1 MIYGLIGA
9 SGSGKTTLA
18 HQTAETMSMAFIPTS
33 ISKSAERHGF
43 DAVGELSLHDRIQL
57 QHHLLD
63 DMVELINKVDR
74 PAILDRTPVDMIA
87 YMLCELD
94 MHSHKRASDA
104 DLQRVETYVESC
116 LEVTSTYFAHVFFL
130 NRLDFVVYDD
140 KPRPPANPGY
150 SLHTE
155 MVMRGALALLDGKVG
170 ISMVETSDFNTRL
183 DHVTSYIA
191 GSLDYYEKARA
202 AARVH

>member
-18 HQTAETMSMAFIPTS
+18 HQAAEALSMTFLPTS
-33 ISKSAERHGF
+33 ITKSAERHGF
-43 DAVGELSLHDRIQL
+43 NAVGALSLHERIDL

-63 DMVELINKVDR
+63 DMVELIAKCDR

-87 YMLCELD
+87 YMLCEVD
-94 MHSHKRASDA
+94 MHSHKRASDK
-104 DLQRVETYVESC
+104 DLQRIETYVRSC
-116 LEVTSTYFAHVFFL
+116 LETTKTYFAHVFFL

-150 SLHTE
+150 SMHTE
-155 MVMRGALALLDGKVG
+155 MVMRGALMLLNGEVNMS
-170 ISMVETSDFNTRL
+170 IIESADFNTRL

-191 GSLDYYEKARA
+191 GNLDMHERMRA
-202 AARVH
+202 QARVH

>member
-18 HQTAETMSMAFIPTS
+18 HQAAEAMNLAFLPTS
-33 ISKSAERHGF
+33 ITKSAERHGF
-43 DAVGELSLHDRIQL
+43 NAVGELSLHDRINL

-63 DMVELINKVDR
+63 DMVELITKADR

-87 YMLCELD
+87 YMLCEVD
-94 MHSHKRASDA
+94 MHSHKRVSDK
-104 DLQRVETYVESC
+104 DLERVESYVDAC
-116 LEVTSTYFAHVFFL
+116 LETTSTYFAHVFFL

-140 KPRPPANPGY
+140 KPRPPVNPGY

-155 MVMRGALALLDGKVG
+155 IVMRGALALLDGKVG

-191 GSLDYYEKARA
+191 GNLDYHERTRA
-202 AARVH
+202 SSRVH